1 MVEFVK
7 PLTVQLK
14 SAEVQFPT
22 TGAEDERLVRTLAVY
37 EVTGELPSE
46 SGASQ
51 EIATVPLPRI
61 VVTERGAP
69 GSEPGVRANR
79 SDAVPS
85 PTLFV
90 AKTEM

>member
-1 MVEFVK
+1 MEFVK

-14 SAEVQFPT
+14 SEEVQLPT
-22 TGAEDERLVRTLAVY
+22 TGAEDDRLVRTLAVY

-46 SGASQ
+46 SGANQ
-51 EIATVPLPRI
+51 EIAMVPLPRI
-61 VVTERGAP
+61 VVTVRGAP
-69 GSEPGVRANR
+69 GSEPGVRASR

-85 PTLFV
+85 PTLLV